1 MHMYLFK
8 WLKFDLII
16 IKKQYIF
23 LQMISDVFC
32 LSIFLEGSAESLQ
45 DTWSTSGL
53 CMVKFFTDYF
63 QNVMY
68 SSWNLFKSEMKRIK
82 INDYLIASYN

>member
-8 WLKFDLII
+8 WLKVDLII

-23 LQMISDVFC
+23 LQMINDVFC
-32 LSIFLEGSAESLQ
+32 LSIFLEGSAEFLQ

-53 CMVKFFTDYF
+53 WLSFSLTIFKMSCTLTEIF
-63 QNVMY
+63 
-68 SSWNLFKSEMKRIK
+68 SNLKWRE
-82 INDYLIASYN
+82 